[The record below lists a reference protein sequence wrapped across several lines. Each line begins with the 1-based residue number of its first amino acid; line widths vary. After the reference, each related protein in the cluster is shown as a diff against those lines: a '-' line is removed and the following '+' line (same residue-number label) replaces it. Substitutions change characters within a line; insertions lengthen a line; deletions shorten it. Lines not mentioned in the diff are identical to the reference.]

1 MDKLDDKRIKDWLIR
16 VAKDRKYLTTIK
28 DDNIFDNIEKKIGF
42 KINWQNLYGLKIANY
57 SDLKEIIKRKT

>member
-42 KINWQNLYGLKIANY
+42 KINWQNLYKLKIANY
-57 SDLKEIIKRKT
+57 NDLKEIIKRKT